1 MLAFAFFVSIFS
13 SLLWL
18 FYALMYISEN
28 LNGVSAST
36 LGIMDMSIYVSFVVL
51 PIFVIW
57 IVFGF
62 INQFITNRFFNKNLY
77 SLFVQM
83 KKSQDYT
90 DLMARIMLESEQ
102 QIKDGFVLGNFDL
115 FIADMNELLAELI
128 HRSNIASNEQIERL
142 WNKVQNGG
150 KWSFGKVIIEVNQNQ
165 PNFQNRV
172 FEKAQDD
179 AVLSG
184 TILEFCARYLSLIAL
199 LEKHDRERIFL
210 NIVETGVL
218 GKVFSIFA
226 PISDEVKKFREVSF
240 RKDSSLSKTKF
251 SSNSFDSTEEIE
263 LDSNVEENERP
274 KPAIKSF
281 VSKIGLFKKK
291 NENNENREKN
301 EPQLNERDSFSMAL
315 ERSFGNS
322 EPQFNEP
329 QISDP
334 NIEFPKIELPTFG
347 VKIEE
352 PSFDSSFEEPKFS
365 DNSFTTEPLVSTNE
379 EPKFFTEKSYEK
391 TFESPVL
398 ESKELMVENN
408 FELTSTQ
415 RTLDN
420 LKKEWDEMKKADEP
434 RVSIPQ
440 EVQTPIAKTAQEET
454 YSYPFGGWTDEDNYH
469 K

>member
-18 FYALMYISEN
+18 FYALMYVHGN

-36 LGIMDMSIYVSFVVL
+36 LGIMDMSIYVAFVVL

-77 SLFVQM
+77 SLFMQM

-128 HRSNIASNEQIERL
+128 HRSNIASAEQIERL
-142 WNKVQNGG
+142 WSKVQNGG

-165 PNFQNRV
+165 ANFQNRV
-172 FEKAQDD
+172 FDKAQNDT
-179 AVLSG
+179 VLAG
-184 TILEFCARYLSLIAL
+184 TVLEFCARYLSLISL
-199 LEKHDRERIFL
+199 LEKHDRERVFL

-226 PISDEVKKFREVSF
+226 PIADEIKKFREVSF
-240 RKDSSLSKTKF
+240 RQERSFSKPSSFQNSF
-251 SSNSFDSTEEIE
+251 SSREEE
-263 LDSNVEENERP
+263 DFSSDFVEENEQP
-274 KPAIKSF
+274 KPVIKSF

-291 NENNENREKN
+291 NENVEIHEKS

-315 ERSFGNS
+315 ERSFGS
-322 EPQFNEP
+322 DEPQLSSP
-329 QISDP
+329 KIS
-334 NIEFPKIELPTFG
+334 EPKIEVTEITLPTFG

-352 PSFDSSFEEPKFS
+352 PSFSEPLFS
-365 DNSFTTEPLVSTNE
+365 DEPLVAKNE
-379 EPKFFTEKSYEK
+379 EPSFFTEKSYEK
-391 TFESPVL
+391 TFESPLL
-398 ESKELMVENN
+398 ETKEPTLENS
-408 FELTSTQ
+408 FELSNTQ

-434 RVSIPQ
+434 KLSTPQ
-440 EVQTPIAKTAQEET
+440 VTTLEPVAKLAKEES